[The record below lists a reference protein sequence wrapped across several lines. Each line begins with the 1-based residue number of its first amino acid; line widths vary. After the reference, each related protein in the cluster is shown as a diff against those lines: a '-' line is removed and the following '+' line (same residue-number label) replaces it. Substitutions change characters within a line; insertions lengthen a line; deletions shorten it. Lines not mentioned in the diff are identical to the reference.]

1 MNNMDNTNKLLSL
14 LLFFQTKYDISNAI
28 VNRKNGSITFIPEH
42 GKEPN
47 RKQSEAVAQSLYEID
62 HTFEQLLATNQES
75 WMPGLVATAA
85 ATAAAAAVAAPK
97 VKVVVI
103 GAGVLALGVTSIIKV
118 FKSLYQE
125 YSRSERPMETDDW
138 KEFTSLPRRRAKA
151 GCPRHWHFCKETKI
165 QGKPT
170 RIPGIKDWNLWL
182 KTSLKSRNLRRWTF
196 LKRQMKSTNWL
207 QCQAVIHKLELE
219 ILTSVRGKF
228 SDFPCVLELFYS
240 LVFSK
245 F

>member
-1 MNNMDNTNKLLSL
+1 MLG
-14 LLFFQTKYDISNAI
+14 F
-28 VNRKNGSITFIPEH
+28 V
-42 GKEPN
+42 
-47 RKQSEAVAQSLYEID
+47 
-62 HTFEQLLATNQES
+62 
-75 WMPGLVATAA
+75 
-85 ATAAAAAVAAPK
+85 ATAAAAATLKGAGGAATIGAAA
-97 VKVVVI
+97 I
-103 GAGVLALGVTSIIKV
+103 GAGAIAFGVAGIVGV

-125 YSRSERPMETDDW
+125 YSRFERPMETDDEN
-138 KEFTSLPRRRAKA
+138 EFTSLPRRREKA
-151 GCPRHWHFCKETKI
+151 WCPRHWHFCKETKI

-170 RIPGIKDWNLWL
+170 RIPGIKDNWNLWL